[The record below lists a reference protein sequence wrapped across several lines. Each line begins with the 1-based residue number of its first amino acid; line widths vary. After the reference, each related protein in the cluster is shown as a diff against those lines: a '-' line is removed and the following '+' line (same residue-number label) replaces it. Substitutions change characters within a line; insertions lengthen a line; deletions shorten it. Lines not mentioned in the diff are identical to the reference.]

1 MNSEHSQSQRQSGR
15 RLPTVTFGALVLL
28 ALGCA
33 REQPIVLEN
42 IRYFDGPMPA
52 DFSGSWA
59 RDYARGDDVNQVVRD
74 AWYELSRR
82 ARADLRSGSGMGLAD
97 RDMAYLMPLAR
108 LAEEITRQDELTI
121 SQTDHEILIER
132 EDDFALFCAFYDGV
146 AETTNNMFGKEVCG
160 WDGDRLINYL
170 QLPDGLR
177 VLHRFAI
184 SEDRKQ
190 LRVVTTVSSDTS
202 KIPITLERYFW
213 RFEKIT
219 PKYKCIET
227 LSMKRV
233 CSTGEV
239 SP

>member
-1 MNSEHSQSQRQSGR
+1 MMAAYHSTTHQRLRR
-15 RLPTVTFGALVLL
+15 RLCAAACALLFLL
-28 ALGCA
+28 VGCA
-33 REQPIVLEN
+33 KDEPVLLEN
-42 IRYFDGPMPA
+42 IRYFEGPMPA

-59 RDYARGDDVNQVVRD
+59 RDYARGDDIDQVVRD

-82 ARADLRSGSGMGLAD
+82 VRTDLRSGSGLALAD

-108 LAEEITRQDELTI
+108 LAELITRQDELTI
-121 SQTDHEILIER
+121 SQTDNEILIER
-132 EDDFALFCAFYDGV
+132 KDDFALFCAFYDGV
-146 AETTNNMFGKEVCG
+146 GQTTDNLFGKESCG
-160 WDGDRLINYL
+160 WDENRLINFL

-177 VLHRFAI
+177 VLHRFTI
-184 SEDRKQ
+184 SDDRKQ

-202 KIPITLERYFW
+202 KVPITLERYFW

>member
-1 MNSEHSQSQRQSGR
+1 MQSNLPNNERQSAR
-15 RLPTVTFGALVLL
+15 RLHLAGAAVLALL

-33 REQPIVLEN
+33 REQPVLIEN
-42 IRYFDGPMPA
+42 VRYFDGPMPA

-82 ARADLRSGSGMGLAD
+82 ARADLRGGAGSALAD
-97 RDMAYLMPLAR
+97 RDMAYLMSLAR
-108 LAEEITRQDELTI
+108 LAEQITRQDELTI

-132 EDDFALFCAFYDGV
+132 EDDFSLFCAFYDGV
-146 AETTNNMFGKEVCG
+146 AQTTDNMFGKESCG
-160 WDGDRLINYL
+160 WDEDRLINYL

-177 VLHRFAI
+177 VLHRFTV

-190 LRVVTTVSSDTS
+190 LRVVTTVASDTS

-213 RFEKIT
+213 RFEKIA
-219 PKYKCIET
+219 PKYQCIET

>member
-1 MNSEHSQSQRQSGR
+1 MATHTSKTCR
-15 RLPTVTFGALVLL
+15 RPDRRAPAALATIALL
-28 ALGCA
+28 LVLGCA
-33 REQPIVLEN
+33 TEKPVLLEN
-42 IRYFDGPMPA
+42 VRYFDGPMPA

-59 RDYARGDDVNQVVRD
+59 RDYARGDDINQVVRD
-74 AWYELSRR
+74 AWFELSRR
-82 ARADLRSGSGMGLAD
+82 TRADLRSGGGALAD

-108 LAEEITRQDELTI
+108 LAEIITRQDELTI
-121 SQTDHEILIER
+121 SQTDTEILVER
-132 EDDFALFCAFYDGV
+132 RDDFALFCAFYDGV
-146 AETTNNMFGKEVCG
+146 AQTTDNLFGKESCG
-160 WDGDRLINYL
+160 WDQDRLINYL
-170 QLPDGLR
+170 ELPDGLR
-177 VLHRFAI
+177 VLHRFTI

-202 KIPITLERYFW
+202 KVPITLERYFW
-213 RFEKIT
+213 RFEKIA